1 MVALHPLSPTLNINP
16 QAITGSTIVEEC
28 DELYQKFSNVRPSCK
43 KHGCGEHRTSHP
55 HKNPNKKRKR
65 PRVRQPR
72 DAKRRKLNPY
82 DLDLVAVTISVQS
95 WVFVRSSERKSIVTN
110 SKFYLQFNMTYTGDH
125 AGRGC
130 HPGSWSER
138 DQRRVDERYDSLLGQ
153 YSEQQVSWFTDY
165 DDLLMKTFIARRARK
180 FWGITVS
187 YSRFII
193 NILQYNKWFA
203 HWRPRPPRSMLQ

>member
-1 MVALHPLSPTLNINP
+1 MVALHPPLANAEHKPSDLSCDRTIPKNPCEFYINHKLTSDSEVEANYYRLGP
-16 QAITGSTIVEEC
+16 EVCVYCSEAITDSTIVEEC

-43 KHGCGEHRTSHP
+43 KNGCGEHRTSHP

-110 SKFYLQFNMTYTGDH
+110 SKFYLNVHRPKG
-125 AGRGC
+125 AKIL
-130 HPGSWSER
+130 
-138 DQRRVDERYDSLLGQ
+138 RYH
-153 YSEQQVSWFTDY
+153 
-165 DDLLMKTFIARRARK
+165 
-180 FWGITVS
+180 
-187 YSRFII
+187 RF
-193 NILQYNKWFA
+193 L
-203 HWRPRPPRSMLQ
+203 

>member
-16 QAITGSTIVEEC
+16 QAITDSTIVEEC

-43 KHGCGEHRTSHP
+43 KNGCGEHRTSHP

-110 SKFYLQFNMTYTGDH
+110 SKFYLQFNMTLCTLVTMQVEDATQGL
-125 AGRGC
+125 GVN
-130 HPGSWSER
+130 EIN
-138 DQRRVDERYDSLLGQ
+138 DEWMSVMIPYWDNIRNNKWVDSLIMMIYWWKRSSPEGR
-153 YSEQQVSWFTDY
+153 ENFEVSPFR
-165 DDLLMKTFIARRARK
+165 IV
-180 FWGITVS
+180 GS
-187 YSRFII
+187 
-193 NILQYNKWFA
+193 
-203 HWRPRPPRSMLQ
+203 